1 MLRRGVVL
9 LALISRGTA
18 FLPTATASSMKRMR
32 GGRAVMSA
40 APLPQELMAPQ
51 LREGALGF
59 EDIATIPKPGQQ
71 GLSQVAFSPD
81 GRHVTYLGGDPTSLT
96 RQLFAFDCA
105 TGETRAVLG
114 GGVGDEAKLSKEEQ
128 LQRERARIMSTGV
141 TSYAWAAEANR
152 ILVPLDGAHEAAA
165 PPRRLF
171 DPADARWAA
180 VGSGPLLDA

>member
-9 LALISRGTA
+9 LSLISRGTA

-40 APLPQELMAPQ
+40 APSPQELMAPQ

-96 RQLFAFDCA
+96 R
-105 TGETRAVLG
+105 
-114 GGVGDEAKLSKEEQ
+114 
-128 LQRERARIMSTGV
+128 
-141 TSYAWAAEANR
+141 
-152 ILVPLDGAHEAAA
+152 
-165 PPRRLF
+165 
-171 DPADARWAA
+171 
-180 VGSGPLLDA
+180 

>member
-9 LALISRGTA
+9 LTLISRGTA

-32 GGRAVMSA
+32 GGRAVMSS
-40 APLPQELMAPQ
+40 PQELMAPQ

-105 TGETRAVLG
+105 TGETRTVLG
-114 GGVGDEAKLSKEEQ
+114 GGVGDEAKLSKE
-128 LQRERARIMSTGV
+128 V
-141 TSYAWAAEANR
+141 
-152 ILVPLDGAHEAAA
+152 
-165 PPRRLF
+165 
-171 DPADARWAA
+171 
-180 VGSGPLLDA
+180 

>member
-9 LALISRGTA
+9 LSLISRGTA

-40 APLPQELMAPQ
+40 APSPQELMAPQ

-128 LQRERARIMSTGV
+128 LQVDGVRARGGDS
-141 TSYAWAAEANR
+141 E
-152 ILVPLDGAHEAAA
+152 
-165 PPRRLF
+165 
-171 DPADARWAA
+171 
-180 VGSGPLLDA
+180 